1 MGFDTV
7 RGNFGAGRN
16 VQLSAM
22 EGFHRT
28 TSLLCRLMLAALF
41 LLPLQV
47 ALAEQVSSLPKP
59 SDYVNDFAHVLS
71 PEAVA
76 KLDRICAELDHSQAN
91 AQVTVVTVQNLDG
104 DDAADWANQLEDK
117 WHMGKK
123 GSDRGV
129 LVLLAVDDH
138 KYRIDVGYGLEGILN
153 DAKLGDFGRAMVPA
167 LRAKDYDSAILGAVG
182 QVAQVIAAD
191 AHVTLSD
198 QWPNPPPLP
207 QRRRSGGLANLIP
220 FIFLILIF
228 CGFGGLRLLLAM
240 GLLNSAL
247 GGRRYYGGGG
257 PFIGGGGFGGGG
269 GGGGD
274 SGGGGVGGFGGGD
287 FGGGGAGGSW

>member
-1 MGFDTV
+1 MEAIHRGV
-7 RGNFGAGRN
+7 RLSGR
-16 VQLSAM
+16 
-22 EGFHRT
+22 
-28 TSLLCRLMLAALF
+28 LLLAVLI
-41 LLPLQV
+41 LLPLRGL
-47 ALAEQVSSLPKP
+47 LAETVSQLPKP
-59 SDYVNDFAHVLS
+59 QDYVNDYAHVLS
-71 PEAVA
+71 ADAVA

-91 AQVTVVTVQNLDG
+91 SQVAVVTIRNLNG
-104 DDAADWANQLEDK
+104 EDAADWANELENK

-153 DAKLGDFGRAMVPA
+153 DARVGDIGRAMVPN
-167 LRAKDYDSAILGAVG
+167 LRAKDYDAAIVGAVG
-182 QVAQVIAAD
+182 QVAKIIADD

-198 QWPNPPPLP
+198 QLPNPPPV
-207 QRRRSGGLANLIP
+207 RHRSSGGLANLIP

-228 CGFGGLRLLLAM
+228 SGVGGLRLLVAM

-247 GGRRYYGGGG
+247 GGRHYGGGG
-257 PFIGGGGFGGGG
+257 PFMGGGGFG

-274 SGGGGVGGFGGGD
+274 SGGGGFGGFGGGG